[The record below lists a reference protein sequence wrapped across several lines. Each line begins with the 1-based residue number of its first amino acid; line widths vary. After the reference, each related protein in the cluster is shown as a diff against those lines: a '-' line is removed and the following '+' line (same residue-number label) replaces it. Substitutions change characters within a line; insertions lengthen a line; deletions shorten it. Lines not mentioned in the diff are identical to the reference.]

1 MAKISFSK
9 LGLKVNQ
16 EIKTFEWNGQNIEVK
31 QYLPIAEKFSLIT
44 DVLMNCQDTDNNNF
58 MSISKMVMFLCIQI
72 TIHYTNINITDKIK
86 EDPAKLY
93 DQLASTGLLTEIKK
107 NMDENEF
114 ITLCD
119 WCKETC
125 EHLYQYRN
133 SIYAILDAMGNDYS
147 NLTLDIDELQKS
159 IKDPEALKQ
168 LEPLLTK
175 LD

>member
-114 ITLCD
+114 ITLWD